1 MRSTTNFAPPLLTA
15 ALWWALLTALGE
27 GVLEWRA
34 HSWIWQDLMRA
45 AIISYAALF
54 LSAAALLALLNRSWQ
69 LTPSQATRVTLLSA
83 TLAGFDW
90 ILLGSGMRSS
100 ALALVLAI
108 AAAALLA
115 FLLHRRQAAF
125 GRVLRWS
132 LPLLVLA
139 AAWCVAAFPV
149 KSSRHEGRELARLPA
164 PRPGSPNVLVVLID
178 TLRADHLPAYGYPR
192 ATAPRIARL
201 AAEGVLFENAI
212 APSSWTLPAHASI
225 LTGWYPSRHHVDQL
239 NSYFGFDYPVI
250 GEAFKAHGYRTAAFS
265 ANELFFT
272 RQRGFGRGFLHF
284 EDSFQTAGM
293 AFSQTFY
300 GQRLANLL
308 YPLRLKR
315 NRLGR
320 VRAAVI
326 NRNALRW
333 IDRDPRPFFVFLN
346 YFDVHNPYLPPER
359 YLHRYTAMPQ
369 PGGRV
374 SPAWEFAR
382 PPAAV
387 VQGYRDAYD
396 GAINYVDD
404 CLADLLD
411 ELHRRGRLANT
422 IVVVTS
428 DHGEAFE
435 EHGFLSHGNT
445 LYREAIQV
453 PLIFWAPGRIPSA
466 ARLKQPVSLTSL
478 PSTLLQAAG
487 AGSDPDFPQP
497 SLAALWA
504 GRPADTPEPLSQL
517 ARLDWSPL
525 FPNYYGAMQSIATA
539 EWHYIDGGKG
549 GPQLFSW
556 TEDPSERRNLAQTEQ
571 GKKAAALLARKLNAP
586 APPAQHA
593 AGQLGV
599 AGTAPLKRAFVTSR

>member
-1 MRSTTNFAPPLLTA
+1 MRPTANFAPPLLTA
-15 ALWWALLTALGE
+15 ALWWALATALGE

-45 AIISYAALF
+45 AIICYVALF
-54 LSAAALLALLNRSWQ
+54 LSGAAVLALLNRSWH
-69 LTPSQATRVTLLSA
+69 LNPSQATRVTLLSA

-90 ILLGSGMRSS
+90 ILLSSGIRSS

-108 AAAALLA
+108 AAAAVVALLQ
-115 FLLHRRQAAF
+115 HRRPASF

-132 LPLLVLA
+132 LPVLVLA

-149 KSSRHEGRELARLPA
+149 KSWRHEGRELARLPA
-164 PRPGSPNVLVVLID
+164 VRPGSPNVLVVLID
-178 TLRADHLPAYGYPR
+178 TLRADHLPAYGYGR
-192 ATAPRIARL
+192 ATAPHISRL
-201 AAEGVLFENAI
+201 AAEGVLFENAV

-225 LTGWYPSRHHVDQL
+225 LTGWYPGRHHVDQL
-239 NSYFGFDYPVI
+239 DSYFGFDYPVV
-250 GEAFKAHGYRTAAFS
+250 GEAFKARGYRTAAFS

-284 EDSFQTAGM
+284 EDSFQTVGM

-308 YPLRLKR
+308 YPLRLKS

-320 VRAAVI
+320 VRAAVV

-346 YFDVHNPYLPPER
+346 YFDVHNPYIPPEP
-359 YLHRYTAMPQ
+359 YLHRYTAMRR

-374 SPAWEFAR
+374 SAAWEFAH
-382 PPAAV
+382 PAAAV

-404 CLADLLD
+404 RLADLLG
-411 ELHRRGRLANT
+411 ELQKRGRLSNT

-445 LYREAIQV
+445 LYREAIQI

-466 ARLKQPVSLTSL
+466 ARVRQPVSLTSL

-504 GRPADTPEPLSQL
+504 GRAADVPEPLSQL

-525 FPNYYGAMQSIATA
+525 FPNYYGAMQSITTA

-556 TEDPSERRNLAQTEQ
+556 TGDAAERRNLAQTEE
-571 GKKAAALLARKLNAP
+571 GKKAAALLGRKLNP
-586 APPAQHA
+586 PPAQVQHA
-593 AGQLGV
+593 AGQPGV
-599 AGTAPLKRAFVTSR
+599 PGDAPVKRALVTSR